1 MFFTNHVLAGALIG
15 SVAPGPLAAGV
26 LGVGSHVAMDVVP
39 HWGQPDWVA
48 FVRVARRDGLAG
60 LALGA
65 AALAASARGGR
76 VRVLAGVIGAAALDL
91 DKPCQHFFG
100 RSPFPPA
107 LDRFHQRIQ
116 RGRESPTRWPREL
129 AAGTA
134 AAGVL
139 IVRSRRARQ
148 AVGDDISA
156 VSPAVGGARGSAVRA
171 SARRSSSGV
180 ARCTNCA

>member
-48 FVRVARRDGLAG
+48 FLRVARRDGLAG

-65 AALAASARGGR
+65 AALAASARGAR

-148 AVGDDISA
+148 AVGDDISVA
-156 VSPAVGGARGSAVRA
+156 SRCVELLQAELDCIRWPGVSADFGPGGVS
-171 SARRSSSGV
+171 
-180 ARCTNCA
+180 